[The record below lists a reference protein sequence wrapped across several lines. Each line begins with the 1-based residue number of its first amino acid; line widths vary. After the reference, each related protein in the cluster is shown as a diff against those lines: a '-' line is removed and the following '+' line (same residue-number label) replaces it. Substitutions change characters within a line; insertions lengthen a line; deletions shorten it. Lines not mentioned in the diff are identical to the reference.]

1 LKFEPV
7 LWRVVGNWIT
17 FSSRFVGAIV
27 FAIVFGG
34 LVYIGYG
41 NESMSVQRTPS
52 FWRVEGK
59 AHRRLFLST
68 RCNAHAAAYYAAEL
82 RAWLVTSLILER
94 SSATRVVTAAM
105 IWQVRS

>member
-1 LKFEPV
+1 
-7 LWRVVGNWIT
+7 VVGNWIT

-59 AHRRLFLST
+59 AHRRLFPVSQHALQCT
-68 RCNAHAAAYYAAEL
+68 RSCVL
-82 RAWLVTSLILER
+82 RG
-94 SSATRVVTAAM
+94 
-105 IWQVRS
+105 